1 MKVALLHDYLN
12 QAGGAERVLLAL
24 SELFP
29 EAPIYTLIHDKKRLS
44 GFENKD
50 IRTSFLQKMPLA
62 SSKIRWYLPLMPTA
76 VEQLDLSEYDVVIS
90 SSSALIKGVITHPHT
105 LHICYCYT
113 PTRYLWSDT
122 HQYHKDI
129 KEGKLVKHILPMYL
143 SKLRQ
148 WDHSAAQRVDH
159 FVAQS
164 DFIAKRIKNYYNRDS
179 STIIHP
185 PTDTENFY
193 ISSEI
198 GNYYLLISR
207 LKPYKKVDLAIK
219 AFNKLNIP
227 LKIIGI
233 GEDEKRL
240 KKLAKDHIEFLGA
253 VPEEEKRKL
262 LSQCIGLI
270 HPQEED
276 YGLTPIEA
284 MASGRPVIAYNAGGA
299 KETVIDGQT
308 GQLFK
313 EQSWEALIDT
323 IIKFKPDKYIPQE
336 TKAHAENFNSQ
347 KFYQQIKEFVET
359 SYQDF
364 KINN

>member
-24 SELFP
+24 AALFP
-29 EAPIYTLIHDKKRLS
+29 DAPIYTLIHDKKRLN
-44 GFENKD
+44 GFDHKD
-50 IRTSFLQKMPLA
+50 IRTSFLQKMPFS

-76 VEQLDLSEYDVVIS
+76 VEQLDLSPYDVVIS

-129 KEGKLVKHILPMYL
+129 QEGKLVKHFLPMYL

-148 WDHSAAQRVDH
+148 WDHLASQRVDH
-159 FVAQS
+159 FIAQS
-164 DFIAKRIKNYYNRDS
+164 NFIAQRIKNYYNRDS
-179 STIIHP
+179 SAIIYP
-185 PTDTENFY
+185 PTDTENFH
-193 ISSEI
+193 ISDQL
-198 GNYYLLISR
+198 GDYYLLISR
-207 LKPYKKVDLAIK
+207 LKPYKKVDMAIQ
-219 AFNKLNIP
+219 AFNKMNIP

-233 GEDEKRL
+233 GEEEKKL
-240 KKLAKDHIEFLGA
+240 KKLAKSNIEFLGA
-253 VPEEEKRKL
+253 VSEEEKREL
-262 LSQCIGLI
+262 LSQCLGLI

-284 MASGRPVIAYNAGGA
+284 MASGRPVIAYDAGGA
-299 KETVIDGQT
+299 RETVINDKT
-308 GQLFK
+308 GKLFS

-323 IIKFKPDKYIPQE
+323 VIKFKPQE
-336 TKAHAENFNSQ
+336 YNSQEIKQHAENYNSE
-347 KFYQQIKEFVET
+347 KFYRQIKDFVET
-359 SYQDF
+359 SYQNF
-364 KINN
+364 KQS